1 MPMGEGDEKCC
12 LINTLTSRAA
22 AAVVFNEAGKEKD
35 GRGARTR
42 EGGSTFFLSP
52 PPFGRTHQRDQ
63 RDQGSSSSACSFLGP
78 DDQKDRDTPWRHF
91 FQSSCRVESVLKNPF
106 WYTMV
111 MVVY

>member
-52 PPFGRTHQRDQ
+52 PPFGRTHQGDQ
-63 RDQGSSSSACSFLGP
+63 GDQGSSSSACSFWGQMTRRTGTHHG
-78 DDQKDRDTPWRHF
+78 DISFKVHVGW
-91 FQSSCRVESVLKNPF
+91 K
-106 WYTMV
+106 
-111 MVVY
+111 VYLITLFGILW